1 MFQTSL
7 PLWPWTRPV
16 TRTDVKVSISVM
28 IACCSATASHCLKGC
43 ACKCGVWGKFNAK
56 AFGIASWANDCQHVS
71 ALRFCLCPSTSTED
85 SEILLFTSL
94 QNTFHTSSHIYPPLS
109 LSIYIYTTGWKWLLC
124 ERTESKLQTDL
135 DATVWQKRSLNLQ
148 DTFCTDSNYISYN
161 SGYCHVKINC

>member
-7 PLWPWTRPV
+7 PLSPWTRPV

-28 IACCSATASHCLKGC
+28 IACCSATASHCLKDC

-85 SEILLFTSL
+85 SEKLLFTSL

-109 LSIYIYTTGWKWLLC
+109 LYIYDWLEMVAMWKNRKWTSNRTRCNCWAEMVSKFTGHILY
-124 ERTESKLQTDL
+124 RQ
-135 DATVWQKRSLNLQ
+135 
-148 DTFCTDSNYISYN
+148 
-161 SGYCHVKINC
+161 